1 MELVVK
7 TFDELTTGE
16 LYDILK
22 LRVDVFVVE
31 QACPYEEVDGKD
43 RQSVHVYLKDETGIK
58 AYLRV
63 IKAGVAFDDVA
74 IGRVIARERR
84 QGLGTEILQAGIN
97 AAKDYYNAVRI
108 VLEAQTYARGLYEKA
123 GFVQTS
129 EEFVEDGI
137 PHIRMML
144 EL

>member
-1 MELVVK
+1 M
-7 TFDELTTGE
+7 
-16 LYDILK
+16 
-22 LRVDVFVVE
+22 
-31 QACPYEEVDGKD
+31 
-43 RQSVHVYLKDETGIK
+43 KDETGIK